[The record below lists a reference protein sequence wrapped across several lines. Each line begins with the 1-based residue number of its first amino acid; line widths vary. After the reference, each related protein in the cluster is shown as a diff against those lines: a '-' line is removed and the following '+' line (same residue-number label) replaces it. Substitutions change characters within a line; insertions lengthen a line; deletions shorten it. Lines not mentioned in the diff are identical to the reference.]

1 MLFQVYHDELGGVNQ
16 HNLSSGGSLDIG
28 DISYMVPTAQLSAA
42 AWPLGTPAHTWQSCA
57 ASGGGTGFKAM
68 IMAAKVMA
76 STVYDVIA
84 DNTVLESAWDEHK
97 KNTYGKEY
105 KSLMEI

>member
-1 MLFQVYHDELGGVNQ
+1 MMLFQVYHYELGGVNQ

-57 ASGGGTGFKAM
+57 ASGGGTGFKTM

-76 STVYDVIA
+76 STAYDVIA
-84 DNTVLESAWDEHK
+84 DNTVPESAWDEHK
-97 KNTYGKEY
+97 KIQ
-105 KSLMEI
+105 MEKNIKTK